1 MEHVGKPKEGFDSH
15 VNYLYELLQDFQMNI
30 AVDFDGTYDL
40 EPKLWNQMMATFRIH
55 GHKVYLVTAR
65 YPDEVDN
72 YILNALLSGRTDGIY
87 YTSKKAKK
95 QYMLDRG
102 IEIDVWID
110 DKPKYILE
118 DKA

>member
-1 MEHVGKPKEGFDSH
+1 MTFS
-15 VNYLYELLQDFQMNI
+15 I
-30 AVDFDGTYDL
+30 AVDYDGTYDL
-40 EPKLWNQMMATFRIH
+40 EPRLWNQMIAAFRIH

-72 YILNALLSGRTDGIY
+72 YVLNALLYGRTDGIY
-87 YTSKKAKK
+87 YTSRKAKK

-118 DKA
+118 DKT